1 MERLTVIGVED
12 DTLIVESAG
21 GKRFGIAVTDVPNLT
36 RRPSSEHVK
45 RKASPREIQTLI
57 RQGMTAAE
65 VEKTTGEELEYI
77 ERFEAPV
84 LAERAHILERARATP
99 VASGDLDPLAG
110 ERTFESAMTERLD
123 ELGATGVEWLSWRE
137 VDRGWVIRLTFTA
150 DGNQTDAQWAFDHRK
165 QTLQPLGKESKALS
179 QSADPTSVLVPRLR
193 PVAAQEPQSPAP
205 QEAKPEAAAEP
216 AASAA
221 KTEAPEQPQQTR
233 QRPQRFD
240 SGAFRALPTERD
252 SQPSAP
258 ELAAEEAPRRTGRD
272 AAAARSSRPATEPS
286 HTADLLDALRRRRTE
301 RDAAASSAA
310 AASAPAE
317 EEDTPLFQVEETEPA
332 EKPAADDDGRHHTSP
347 LSPGKRKGSRASMPS
362 WDEIVFGSRGDDA

>member
-21 GKRFGIAVTDVPNLT
+21 GQRFGIAITDVPNLT

-65 VEKTTGEELEYI
+65 VEKATGEELAYI

-84 LAERAHILERARATP
+84 LAERQHILEKARATP

-110 ERTFESAMTERLD
+110 ERTFEAAMNERLE
-123 ELGATGVEWLSWRE
+123 ELGATSIEWLSWRE
-137 VDRGWVIRLTFTA
+137 VERGWVIRLKFTA
-150 DGNQTDAQWAFDHRK
+150 DGKQTDAQWAFDHRK

-193 PVAAQEPQSPAP
+193 PVASETPQASSTA
-205 QEAKPEAAAEP
+205 PEAAA
-216 AASAA
+216 ADAQQSAPKA
-221 KTEAPEQPQQTR
+221 EVTQQKPEQSS
-233 QRPQRFD
+233 RPQRFD

-258 ELAAEEAPRRTGRD
+258 SPSAEEPTRRSARD

-286 HTADLLDALRRRRTE
+286 HTADLLDALRRRRSE
-301 RDAAASSAA
+301 RDAAATS
-310 AASAPAE
+310 ASASAQSAPDD
-317 EEDTPLFQVEETEPA
+317 EDTPLFQVDEPEA
-332 EKPAADDDGRHHTSP
+332 SEKPAADDEGRHHTSP